1 MKLEM
6 EHGSAVNNPDGLQI
20 EQAIMALPADEA
32 GFAILSETES
42 TYFQVSGCRDEGFTV
57 EYQAGST
64 DAHFRASNEAIK
76 IEDVIRAMQLYA
88 RGDAGWKSMFE
99 WQPYDLTAE
108 KKGGCRGSAVLV
120 LSVLLASGAAI
131 ASMN

>member
-6 EHGSAVNNPDGLQI
+6 EHGPTINNPDGLQI
-20 EQAIMALPADEA
+20 EQAIMALPAAEA
-32 GFAILSETES
+32 GFAVLSETES
-42 TYFQVSGCRDEGFTV
+42 TYFQVTGCQDEGFKV

-64 DAHFRASNEAIK
+64 DAHFRAGNEANK

-88 RGDAGWKSMFE
+88 KGDAAWKSMFE

-108 KKGGCRGSAVLV
+108 KMGGCRGSAVLV
-120 LSVLLASGAAI
+120 LSVLIASGAAI